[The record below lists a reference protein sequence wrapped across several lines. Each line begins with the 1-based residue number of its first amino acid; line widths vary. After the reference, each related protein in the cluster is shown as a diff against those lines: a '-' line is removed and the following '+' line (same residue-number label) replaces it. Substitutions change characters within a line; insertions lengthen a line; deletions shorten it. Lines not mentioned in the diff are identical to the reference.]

1 MQIKLFLLETYLVEK
16 KLNYFLNYSYF
27 LKLFPSE
34 LPDPQLQLT
43 SGNTQFGSS
52 RYICFYRQECSNILD
67 IKNKVLQLGHKE
79 RCLYTNTLHIEF
91 CIHSLI
97 FIRSMN
103 RNISWI
109 RIIQAV
115 EINILGEIKE
125 VCWTLM
131 KPLLS

>member
-1 MQIKLFLLETYLVEK
+1 MQIKLFLFETYLVEK

-52 RYICFYRQECSNILD
+52 CYICFYRQECSNILD

-79 RCLYTNTLHIEF
+79 RCLYTNTVHIEF
-91 CIHSLI
+91 CVHSLS

-103 RNISWI
+103 QKYHLNQDNTSSG
-109 RIIQAV
+109 
-115 EINILGEIKE
+115 INILGEIKE
-125 VCWTLM
+125 VC
-131 KPLLS
+131 